1 MPKPTG
7 DWRPDPSVS
16 ADDWV
21 GLVLDDRYQ
30 VTSQLGAGGMGFV
43 YKARDRRLGID
54 VVLKVPRPEMLAD
67 AEFRQRFRDEIAA
80 LVHLSHPHI
89 VKVTDYGL
97 HEGTPFAVMQY
108 LPGGSLDGRRPRDEH
123 DHPKPVAPRTLTE
136 WLGSVADA
144 LDFIHSQG
152 VVHRDIKPA
161 NILFDAH
168 RHAFISDFGVAKAI
182 AGGRVERRGLTGAG
196 MVLGTPEYLAPEV
209 ILGQPFDGRIDQ
221 YALAVTV
228 YEMLSGQPPLLGPT
242 GPATMVKQTTE
253 TPKPLHDARPGVPAA
268 LSAVISRALAKN
280 PSERYATC
288 AEFAQAA
295 LKALGEKPADARPAP
310 PPPPPARP
318 AAETPRLTAP
328 SRETRQASAPRPPP
342 PPPASRSRL
351 VAAIVGG
358 IALLMLAIGYFGLR
372 RPDRVIV
379 LQPLS
384 DDPPAVK
391 TPESPTKAPAPPG
404 PPPPPPAIDSRPAP
418 IPQPRHPTVRIV
430 PEMIQILAGAGQQTV
445 HITFDGPLPLGG
457 VTVIGDAPAGIQINP
472 QRFAVLPE
480 SPTATVSISAAE
492 SARPGTET
500 LRFDISGADVA
511 LTGTARAT
519 IRQPDFSVKAKDP
532 TGVTLRPGQSSA
544 VRIVADRGGGYMGPI
559 ALAVPV
565 TDHWEAARAEIAAGA
580 TDGVIALQAKPGA
593 KRGDAPLVISATAP
607 RRPIRHSLSV
617 PAHVVDFELAHT
629 LRARSPSPVTAL
641 AFDRTGQQL
650 LVGAQDGSVSL
661 WTLADDRRRWSFSQ
675 HKKPVRSLAFSPDG
689 KRIIFQAEEKGTGN
703 PFYQIFVMDLDTG
716 AFRRV
721 SPGIGKTTCADFSPD
736 GKKII
741 FASTHLDPDAASH
754 YAPEYRRR
762 EEEQRSGQRRRYS
775 WDFDP
780 YMDIF
785 EADLDG
791 SNLKRLTT
799 TPGYDAEG
807 SYSPDGKQIVFCS
820 QRDGHLQLWIMN
832 ADGSGARKLTNAPNC
847 YNGGPFFSPDG
858 KRVVFRSDRKEKDRL
873 QLYVIN
879 ADGTG
884 ERALTDRPTWV
895 NWGPFWHPDGK
906 HIVYSGADHGT
917 GGRPNYDVYWMNVD
931 TGKETRL
938 TFAPGADVLPVFSR
952 DGKKIMW
959 TSTRDGRQPSQIYIA
974 DFVPPVD

>member
-689 KRIIFQAEEKGTGN
+689 KRALSGCDDGTALVWDPRIEGKL
-703 PFYQIFVMDLDTG
+703 ICKLAG
-716 AFRRV
+716 AQGTPIWHV
-721 SPGIGKTTCADFSPD
+721 
-736 GKKII
+736 
-741 FASTHLDPDAASH
+741 
-754 YAPEYRRR
+754 Y
-762 EEEQRSGQRRRYS
+762 
-775 WDFDP
+775 FDP
-780 YMDIF
+780 PGARRPPFSATGGRNVNWSPVTVGTDFAALWDEYNETEPLLERVRVGPAAAVRAKLPPIGELALAGLGGDTLQVF
-785 EADLDG
+785 RNSE
-791 SNLKRLTT
+791 RLASLAQA
-799 TPGYDAEG
+799 GAEIAAM
-807 SYSPDGKQIVFCS
+807 SAS
-820 QRDGHLQLWIMN
+820 
-832 ADGSGARKLTNAPNC
+832 ADGR
-847 YNGGPFFSPDG
+847 
-858 KRVVFRSDRKEKDRL
+858 
-873 QLYVIN
+873 
-879 ADGTG
+879 
-884 ERALTDRPTWV
+884 RALTLSSDGAIRIWDVPSQTFLAG
-895 NWGPFWHPDGK
+895 GPWKPAGGATSAILTPDGQR
-906 HIVYSGADHGT
+906 VAC
-917 GGRPNYDVYWMNVD
+917 GRP
-931 TGKETRL
+931 
-938 TFAPGADVLPVFSR
+938 
-952 DGKKIMW
+952 DGVIELW
-959 TSTRDGRQPSQIYIA
+959 TIPARGP
-974 DFVPPVD
+974 